1 MTPPRV
7 LLSFAGAYAGR
18 AQGLAAVLRDARLD
32 VRLDP
37 WDGGGGAPGS
47 QRLPNDV
54 ASADFVLPLLTP
66 SDAAPTWIGEAW
78 RVQVFDAAHARGVPV
93 LPVLGEG
100 SLQAVPE
107 FLRASSFAD
116 LRGRDAPDE
125 LRRLLRTMHERC
137 GDGAVV
143 VPDNVA
149 MEAPSPLAVVA
160 HPLVLELGAA
170 WDPRPLRDADIAM
183 LFDGW
188 LQAVPYAALLFAV
201 LAISGLPH
209 AFNIID
215 GYNGLAGTVA
225 VQVCLAITHVSL
237 QLGDRPLAAMVVCLV
252 GATLGFLMWNYPRG
266 KIFAGDGG
274 AYVWGTVIAV
284 ACVALVQ
291 RHGTVSP
298 WFPMLL
304 LIYPVWETLFSIYR
318 KMARGQSPGD
328 ADALHFHQLIFRRI
342 VRVVVHDS
350 EARALLSRNNRTSP
364 YLWIFA
370 ALSIVPAVLFW
381 NNTVMLMAFC
391 LLFVATYVAAY
402 LMIVRFKVPRWLRP

>member
-1 MTPPRV
+1 MIALIVISFLISAVAVLVFMRNARRHARVYGKDMPQRFHRGHIPRLGGAGI
-7 LLSFAGAYAGR
+7 LLGTGAAW
-18 AQGLAAVLRDARLD
+18 LAA
-32 VRLDP
+32 
-37 WDGGGGAPGS
+37 G
-47 QRLPNDV
+47 LPNDPFNV
-54 ASADFVLPLLTP
+54 RWPLSVSGLTLLCIAPAVLGGIWEDVTQRVSVRVRLAVTTGSALLLCWLFGLGVYRT
-66 SDAAPTWIGEAW
+66 
-78 RVQVFDAAHARGVPV
+78 GVP
-93 LPVLGEG
+93 
-100 SLQAVPE
+100 
-107 FLRASSFAD
+107 
-116 LRGRDAPDE
+116 
-125 LRRLLRTMHERC
+125 
-137 GDGAVV
+137 
-143 VPDNVA
+143 
-149 MEAPSPLAVVA
+149 
-160 HPLVLELGAA
+160 
-170 WDPRPLRDADIAM
+170 

-188 LQAVPYAALLFAV
+188 LQAVPYAAMLFAV

-381 NNTVMLMAFC
+381 NNTAMLMAFC